1 MSVVFFKNLGLTNE
15 LIGLTSWFQLPWV
28 IKFLWGPLVDLIS
41 TKRYWIV
48 RCHLIL
54 AVLCGLLAAGTLIPQ
69 ALWIAAIVF
78 IAIGFASAT
87 QDIAIDGFYM
97 DSLPLSKQAAYVGI
111 RGAAYKVAMLL
122 GAGGLVY
129 LAGKLGETL
138 GIANGWSIT
147 YVACSVL
154 FVLLAIFHAFYL
166 PHPTSITTSG
176 LTPQV
181 FVRVFH
187 TYFQQPSIVAVV
199 LYILTFRMGDAFMLK
214 MAQPFLLDP
223 VEAGGLA
230 ISTANVGI
238 IYGTVGTLFLL
249 AGGILGGILVARD
262 GLKKW
267 LWPTAIIQ
275 NSAILLYWLLSIYKP
290 NLYWVAA
297 VNSVEQFSYGLGV
310 SAYTV
315 FLLTTVKNQ
324 SKAAHYA
331 IATAL
336 MALGVMIPGTLSGYL
351 VSGLGSVHAP
361 EIVTWLT
368 RSGISV
374 SNSIAE
380 LLMHGLGYTNFFL
393 LSFCA
398 AIPGII
404 TIFFLPLDKI
414 PDTSTHQSVEGES
427 HGIQEVR
434 EVGPSC

>member
-1 MSVVFFKNLGLTNE
+1 MSEKKPSIYIPTLYLAEGLPYTIVNSMSVVFFKNLGLTNE

-28 IKFLWGPLVDLIS
+28 IKFLWGPLVDLVS
-41 TKRYWIV
+41 TKRHWIV

-54 AVLCGLLAAGTLIPQ
+54 AVLCGLLAAGTLNSQ
-69 ALWIAAIVF
+69 ALWFAAVVF

-97 DSLPLSKQAAYVGI
+97 DSLPMSKQAAYVGI

-129 LAGKLGETL
+129 LAGKLGESL

-147 YVACSVL
+147 YVVCAIL
-154 FVLLAIFHAFYL
+154 FLILAIFHAFYL
-166 PHPTSITTSG
+166 PHPTTATRSD
-176 LTPQV
+176 LTAKV
-181 FVRVFH
+181 FIRVFH
-187 TYFQQPSIVAVV
+187 TYFQQPSIVAIV
-199 LYILTFRMGDAFMLK
+199 LYILTFRLGDAFMLK
-214 MAQPFLLDP
+214 MAQPFLLDS
-223 VEAGGLA
+223 VDKGGLG
-230 ISTANVGI
+230 ISTADVGI
-238 IYGTVGTLFLL
+238 IYGTIGTLFLL
-249 AGGILGGILVARD
+249 AGGILGGFLVSRD

-267 LWPTAIIQ
+267 LWPTALIQ
-275 NSAILLYWLLSIYKP
+275 NSAILLYWLLSLYKP
-290 NLYWVAA
+290 GLFLVAA
-297 VNSVEQFSYGLGV
+297 VNAIEQFSYGLGV
-310 SAYTV
+310 AAYTV
-315 FLLTTVKNQ
+315 FLLTTVKAE

-336 MALGVMIPGTLSGYL
+336 MALGVMLPGTISGYL
-351 VSGLGSVHAP
+351 V
-361 EIVTWLT
+361 TW
-368 RSGISV
+368 
-374 SNSIAE
+374 
-380 LLMHGLGYTNFFL
+380 LGYTNFFL

-414 PDTSTHQSVEGES
+414 PETSTQSVEGES

>member
-1 MSVVFFKNLGLTNE
+1 MSEKKPSIYIPTLYLAEGLPYTIVNSMSVVFFKNLGLTNE

-28 IKFLWGPLVDLIS
+28 IKFLWGPFVDLVS
-41 TKRYWIV
+41 SKRNWIV

-69 ALWIAAIVF
+69 ALWVAAVVF

-129 LAGKLGETL
+129 LAGKLGESL

-147 YVACSVL
+147 YGVCAVL
-154 FVLLAIFHAFYL
+154 FLLLALFHAFYL
-166 PHPTSITTSG
+166 PHPTSATTSG
-176 LTPQV
+176 LSAKV
-181 FVRVFH
+181 FLKVFH
-187 TYFQQPSIVAVV
+187 TYFQQPSIVAIV
-199 LYILTFRMGDAFMLK
+199 LYILTFRLGDAFMLK
-214 MAQPFLLDP
+214 MAQPFLLD
-223 VEAGGLA
+223 AIDKGGLG
-230 ISTANVGI
+230 ISTADVGI
-238 IYGTVGTLFLL
+238 IYGTIGTLFLL
-249 AGGILGGILVARD
+249 AGGILGGFIVSRD

-267 LWPTAIIQ
+267 LWPTALIQ
-275 NSAILLYWLLSIYKP
+275 NSAILLYWLLSLYKP
-290 NLYWVAA
+290 GLVLVAA
-297 VNSVEQFSYGLGV
+297 VNAVEQFSYGLGV

-315 FLLTTVKNQ
+315 FLLTTVKSE

-336 MALGVMIPGTLSGYL
+336 MALGVMLPGTISGYL
-351 VSGLGSVHAP
+351 V
-361 EIVTWLT
+361 TW
-368 RSGISV
+368 
-374 SNSIAE
+374 
-380 LLMHGLGYTNFFL
+380 LGYTNFFL

-404 TIFFLPLDKI
+404 TIFFLPLSKI
-414 PDTSTHQSVEGES
+414 PDTQTQSAEGES

-434 EVGPSC
+434 EVGPPC